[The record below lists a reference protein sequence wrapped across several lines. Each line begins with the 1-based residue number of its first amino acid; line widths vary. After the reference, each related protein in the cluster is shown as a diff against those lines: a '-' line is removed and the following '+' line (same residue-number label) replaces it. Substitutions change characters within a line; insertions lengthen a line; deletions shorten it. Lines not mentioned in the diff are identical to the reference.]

1 MNKYILIPIVVF
13 IMFSCKKDKTNDTTT
28 STTTSTPTTVTEVK
42 GFSIM
47 SNLAG
52 IWNGPVTSP
61 TPLGSF
67 PEWIVDFRPISN
79 TQISA
84 KNELDSLNDIF
95 MSFFIVKH
103 NDSLKVAFRNGGGF
117 NGNQR
122 VSYLVLDSVYE
133 DATRSYYRFVDFVA
147 GKNRVYSEVERKSD
161 SLRITTYT
169 NQYNSLSS
177 PALHMDWRAILKD
190 TNSTQPALSV
200 FSYPSNVMTKDFS
213 TTFDLM
219 TESIYYNSS
228 SDPYP
233 EADQPYLGNTDVHV
247 NISNPVTVDT
257 TKNAIVIIT
266 TQPLFSG
273 FTFQSSNLRYRSR
286 YVLMTARNSSA
297 FNFNYM
303 HPGDYYVNVIYDA
316 NGDLSVGS
324 GDYINGSFDI
334 PFTLSPLGSQSV
346 NVNVNFQIP

>member
-1 MNKYILIPIVVF
+1 MRKYISIVFVVLS
-13 IMFSCKKDKTNDTTT
+13 IVSCKKDKSNTTPTT
-28 STTTSTPTTVTEVK
+28 STTPTPTVTEIK

-47 SNLAG
+47 SKLAG
-52 IWNGPVTSP
+52 IWNGPVNSP
-61 TPLGSF
+61 TPIGSF

-84 KNELDSLNDIF
+84 KNELDSINDIF
-95 MSFFIVKH
+95 MSFFIAKH

-117 NGNQR
+117 AGNQR

-133 DATRSYYRFVDFVA
+133 DAAHSYYRFVDFVA
-147 GKNRVYSEVERKSD
+147 GKSRVYSEVERKAD

-169 NQYNSLSS
+169 NQYNSLTT
-177 PALHMDWRAILKD
+177 PALHMDWRAVLKD
-190 TNSTQPALSV
+190 TTSTQPALSV
-200 FSYPSNVMTKDFS
+200 FSGYPSKTMTKDFN

-219 TESIYYNSS
+219 TESIYYNSTT
-228 SDPYP
+228 DPYP
-233 EADQPYLGNTDVHV
+233 EADQPYLGNTDIHV
-247 NISNPVTVDT
+247 NISNPGTVDT
-257 TKNAIVIIT
+257 TKKTIILIT

-273 FTFQSSNLRYRSR
+273 FTFQTGNLKYRSR
-286 YVLMTARNSSA
+286 YVPMTARTFAA

-316 NGDLSVGS
+316 NGDLTVGS
-324 GDYINGSFDI
+324 GDYINGSFDV
-334 PFTLSPLGSQSV
+334 PFTLAPLGSQSV